1 MPLQLAFTHLPVMQ
15 GIFGS
20 TDLHLTE
27 WLKVLGAGLMV
38 FCIAELEKFVIRR
51 SPITARLAVV

>member
-1 MPLQLAFTHLPVMQ
+1 MQ